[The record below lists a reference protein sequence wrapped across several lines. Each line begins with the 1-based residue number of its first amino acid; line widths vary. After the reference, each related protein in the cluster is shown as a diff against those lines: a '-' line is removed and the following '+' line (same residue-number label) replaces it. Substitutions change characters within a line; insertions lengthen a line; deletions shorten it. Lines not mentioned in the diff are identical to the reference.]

1 MNANFLPPKLQKLF
15 EKTKPVCFGR
25 FVIDVPVETTV
36 VPGPQAFGSNI
47 ETLEDGAKSIR
58 ATVETKKREL
68 SEKKFRDKVT
78 PYLREAT
85 NGPTADSWT
94 LLWWDGDAGKKVGM
108 DEFSVFIRS
117 AKHAYTFNSNT
128 APSEGRTFDTESDE
142 IKFIA
147 THLRAR
153 APDEVPAEPGV
164 CLNLGFIADDSGKYQ
179 EIFGIGFRF
188 PSLPDVSLSISSNKD
203 GQTPQPLSVRRKD
216 AERSVIGSILEG
228 KFRQVKV
235 LRDGPRKLYQW
246 DGEEALFRRP
256 REEGG
261 TWQEFR
267 YDYPG
272 IRYDKNNPR
281 WDAAMFTGVEH
292 NTAGGKVSSLTDE
305 EAIAL
310 WDAVMSTIRLRVPGR

>member
-1 MNANFLPPKLQKLF
+1 MNANSLPPKLQKLF

-25 FVIDVPVETTV
+25 FVINVPMETIV
-36 VPGPQAFGSNI
+36 VPGPQAFGPNI
-47 ETLEDGAKSIR
+47 ETIENGAKNLYKLAEEKRKELESIKH
-58 ATVETKKREL
+58 EEEHGSL
-68 SEKKFRDKVT
+68 
-78 PYLREAT
+78 LREF
-85 NGPTADSWT
+85 NRGPTQGSST
-94 LLWWDGDAGKKVGM
+94 LLFRESPSATYTMEIWAYLNAKPNA
-108 DEFSVFIRS
+108 FIYRGS
-117 AKHAYTFNSNT
+117 T
-128 APSEGRTFDTESDE
+128 APSDGRTEETE
-142 IKFIA
+142 KTKLAYIA

-153 APDEVPAEPGV
+153 APDEIPSEPGV

-179 EIFGIGFRF
+179 EIVGVGFRF

-203 GQTPQPLSVRRKD
+203 GQTPQPLSVRRKE
-216 AERSVIGSILEG
+216 AEHSVLGSILEG

-246 DGEEALFRRP
+246 EGEEALFRRP

-281 WDAAMFTGVEH
+281 WDAAMFTGVDH
-292 NTAGGKVSSLTDE
+292 NTAGGKASSLTDE

-310 WDAVMSTIRLRVPGR
+310 WDTVTATIRLRVPGQ

>member
-1 MNANFLPPKLQKLF
+1 MNANSLPPKLQKLF
-15 EKTKPVCFGR
+15 EKTKLVCFGR
-25 FVIDVPVETTV
+25 FVIDVPMETTV
-36 VPGPQAFGSNI
+36 VPGPQTFGASI
-47 ETLEDGAKSIR
+47 ETIENAASRLHEIAQKKKEEINVAAKTIER
-58 ATVETKKREL
+58 AEVRSMERG
-68 SEKKFRDKVT
+68 VT
-78 PYLREAT
+78 PRSWILT
-85 NGPTADSWT
+85 FWDS
-94 LLWWDGDAGKKVGM
+94 D
-108 DEFSVFIRS
+108 S
-117 AKHAYTFNSNT
+117 AKEVGLLSVYGYLASGKHTFIYPSKT
-128 APSEGRTFDTESDE
+128 SDSEGRTEMVLRDRLTY
-142 IKFIA
+142 IA

-281 WDAAMFTGVEH
+281 LDAAMFTGVDH
-292 NTAGGKVSSLTDE
+292 NTAGGKASSLTDE
-305 EAIAL
+305 EAVAF
-310 WDAVMSTIRLRVPGR
+310 WDAVMATIRLRVPGR